1 MDSIIP
7 IENEY
12 YYVVNERYKGKMPV
26 YFSEEQF
33 PESTLIKNNYEVI
46 KNEVENYFN
55 NNKIKDL
62 NPGFIP
68 HSWDGK
74 GWKSIGLYAFG
85 FKRNKNCKK
94 FPVLTK
100 LIESIPTMTS
110 AQISVMQPGTRLM
123 PHIDDTSAVVR
134 IHLGI
139 KIPGT
144 LPELGFR
151 MSGQEVCWKEGELLI
166 LSPVRPHYAWNNTKE
181 SRIVVIVDV
190 IHKQYKNRKLH
201 ICGNV
206 IAQLGMKYIASKF
219 IILKKIPRDVTFAIH
234 KTLGYCSYLFLLLRT
249 SFKI

>member
-1 MDSIIP
+1 MENQIP

-12 YYVVNERYKGKMPV
+12 YYIVNERYKGKMPV
-26 YFSEEQF
+26 YFTEDQF
-33 PESTLIKNNYEVI
+33 AESTFIKSNYQII

-55 NNKIKDL
+55 NNIEEKLK
-62 NPGFIP
+62 PGFIP

-85 FKRNKNCKK
+85 FKRNSNCKK
-94 FPVLTK
+94 FPELTK
-100 LIESIPTMTS
+100 IVESIPSMTS
-110 AQISVMQPGTRLM
+110 AQISVMQPNTSLM

-139 KIPGT
+139 QIPGQ

-151 MSGQEVCWKEGELLI
+151 MSGREVTWKEGELLI
-166 LSPVRPHYAWNNTKE
+166 LSPVRPHYAWNKTNQ

-190 IHKQYKNRKLH
+190 VHQQYLDRKLR

-206 IAQLGMKYIASKF
+206 IGQLGMKFIASRF
-219 IILKKIPRDVTFAIH
+219 IILKKIPRSLTMAIH
-234 KTLGYCSYLFLLLRT
+234 KTLGLFAYLFLLLRR
-249 SFKI
+249 SLKI